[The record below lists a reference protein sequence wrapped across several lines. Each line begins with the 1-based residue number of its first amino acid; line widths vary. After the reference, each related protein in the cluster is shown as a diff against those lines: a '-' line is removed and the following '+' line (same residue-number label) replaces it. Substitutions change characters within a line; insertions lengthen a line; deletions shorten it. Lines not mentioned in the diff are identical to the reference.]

1 MIYKILAEQ
10 NGEFVDSGE
19 TVECEFEE
27 TQAVIGEL
35 QLEQGCCVAL
45 ELVSE

>member
-10 NGEFVDSGE
+10 NGEFVETGE
-19 TVECEFEE
+19 TVECTFEQTPE
-27 TQAVIGEL
+27 ITERLQAEH
-35 QLEQGCCVAL
+35 GCCCAL